1 MALWLSDNNAC
12 PKCQCT
18 VLLTGGAAGR
28 WSYLVIMSKNDVNVE
43 VVVSGGVVSGV
54 IHIAGDDE
62 YWDWTSVHQSVYRPT
77 SY

>member
-1 MALWLSDNNAC
+1 MPMYSIVNR
-12 PKCQCT
+12 
-18 VLLTGGAAGR
+18 GGAAGR

-54 IHIAGDDE
+54 IHVAVGDDE